1 MQRLVSTWAE
11 ESSAKIFPS
20 LTWRRGALSDLLCA
34 SSSHVSCIGPD
45 VAFWTRRKRNS
56 RTASVVFCCLKRYGP
71 PTASG
76 RCQLCCEKVYAYEAI
91 PAE

>member
-20 LTWRRGALSDLLCA
+20 LTWRRGALSVLLCVR
-34 SSSHVSCIGPD
+34 SPHVSCIGPD
-45 VAFWTRRKRNS
+45 VALWIRRKRNNHP
-56 RTASVVFCCLKRYGP
+56 ACVVFCCFKRCGP

-76 RCQLCCEKVYAYEAI
+76 RRHICCENVYAYEAI